1 MNKIQKIIL
10 VLGMIIIG
18 YLNVSDSHSEQID
31 VTEILKVELKRLSH
45 KHTLEVIEVMKEYL
59 PAILEQV
66 AHDLRYDADQE
77 FKCSILEDTAIKDDC

>member
-10 VLGMIIIG
+10 VLGMILIG
-18 YLNVSDSHSEQID
+18 YLTVSSSHAEQVD

-66 AHDLRYDADQE
+66 AHDLRYDADQK